1 MRSTCFKTTITVLGT
16 WFLFSC
22 SPARQINRSAHSLL
36 IDRSGIK
43 EAHVGI
49 SIFDGEKKEFLY
61 NYQGDKYFIPAS
73 NTKLFTMYAALQHL
87 EDSIVG
93 IRYAETPDSIYLQPS
108 ADPTFLHPDF
118 SRQPVFDWLKRSG
131 KELVISDGNWNEKQ
145 LGFGWSWDDFNS
157 SYMAERSSFPVYG
170 NVIKWTQVIEKKEN
184 AEGKKVDDAFVYS
197 EPEVSWKLQ
206 FNPVK
211 ANNFTVVRDQQDNI
225 FHVTEGREILRTIEV
240 PFVTNG
246 LLSALDLLHDTLQKS
261 IVYIP
266 QKKSR
271 LPDRKLYSQP
281 LDSML
286 LRMMHRSDNFYAEQT
301 LLMVSQQLLGTMNTE
316 KIIDTLL
323 RKDFNGLPRQP
334 TWVDG
339 SGLSRY
345 NLFTPRD
352 FIWVLAAMDSSF
364 PAKRLQAILPGANEG
379 TLSGYYKGVEGSLY
393 AKTGSLSGQAALSG
407 YLTTKKGRKLIF
419 SILVNNHLT
428 TGSVVRRSMEKFLL
442 NIYNKY

>member
-131 KELVISDGNWNEKQ
+131 KELVISDGNWHEKQ

-197 EPEVSWKLQ
+197 EPEVSWKLSP
-206 FNPVK
+206 N
-211 ANNFTVVRDQQDNI
+211 ARTVAREADA
-225 FHVTEGREILRTIEV
+225 TMALEGRSDGDHQGRETETQHPPESSSLV
-240 PFVTNG
+240 PT
-246 LLSALDLLHDTLQKS
+246 ST
-261 IVYIP
+261 
-266 QKKSR
+266 
-271 LPDRKLYSQP
+271 
-281 LDSML
+281 
-286 LRMMHRSDNFYAEQT
+286 RMA
-301 LLMVSQQLLGTMNTE
+301 
-316 KIIDTLL
+316 
-323 RKDFNGLPRQP
+323 
-334 TWVDG
+334 TWYGD
-339 SGLSRY
+339 
-345 NLFTPRD
+345 
-352 FIWVLAAMDSSF
+352 
-364 PAKRLQAILPGANEG
+364 E
-379 TLSGYYKGVEGSLY
+379 
-393 AKTGSLSGQAALSG
+393 
-407 YLTTKKGRKLIF
+407 
-419 SILVNNHLT
+419 
-428 TGSVVRRSMEKFLL
+428 
-442 NIYNKY
+442 